1 MMINVHFIFKMGY
14 VGLLK
19 VIDSGTLKRGKSIFD
34 FEGGSFG
41 EFTLPSCG
49 FTEDVLAVVACHY
62 SLGVTEDDCS
72 LVAASA
78 LDVHEIGVRGGYKS
92 FEFVFL
98 LFGVESGV

>member
-1 MMINVHFIFKMGY
+1 MIVEDLCNWTDIKKTG
-14 VGLLK
+14 
-19 VIDSGTLKRGKSIFD
+19 SSIFD
-34 FEGGSFG
+34 FESTSFCQFAFSACW
-41 EFTLPSCG
+41 FTQ
-49 FTEDVLAVVACHY
+49 DVLAVVACHY
-62 SLGVTEDDCS
+62 CLGVTEDDCS